1 MTCRIFSFSVLAL
14 GLVACSP
21 SITTDRTEIAATDSS
36 AYNLGREH
44 AVYLMDSC
52 LTDKEKSR
60 MLLEMHCMQ
69 GSIEEHYGEDAATAY
84 QEGIRTQL
92 IERNDTLANVF

>member
-1 MTCRIFSFSVLAL
+1 MTWRTFFFSAL
-14 GLVACSP
+14 TLLFASCQSG
-21 SITTDRTEIAATDSS
+21 ITTDRAEIAAADSS

-52 LTDKEKSR
+52 MTEKEKSR
-60 MLLEMHCMQ
+60 MLLEMHCVH
-69 GSIEEHYGEDAATAY
+69 GTIEEHYGSETATAY

-92 IERNDTLANVF
+92 IECNDTLANIF